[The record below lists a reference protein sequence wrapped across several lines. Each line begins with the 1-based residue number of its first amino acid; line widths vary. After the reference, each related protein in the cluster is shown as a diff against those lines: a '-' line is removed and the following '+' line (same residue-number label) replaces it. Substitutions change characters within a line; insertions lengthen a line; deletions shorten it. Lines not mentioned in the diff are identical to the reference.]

1 LVLLV
6 AVPYLRFRWESN
18 FDPAA
23 HLSILGSYWMQP
35 LPLGEKLARFW
46 QEYIKGLSPAYW
58 FFPNEHD
65 LARHLMKGY
74 GHISRIWLPFA
85 ALGLLQALWKGRFS
99 AYRNTIVILLVAPLA
114 SALVGIG
121 ITRVLVFVIPAVLLI
136 ALGLEMALG
145 WLEKLILKTGKVLSA
160 EGVYKTLAVALA
172 VVLCWANL
180 AMLRNALVNGPTWFQ
195 DYGLGGMQYGA
206 RQLFTEARNYLDENP
221 EQHLIISPSWSN
233 GTDTVASF
241 FLPPGLPV
249 QMGSIEGYMFERQ
262 PLDQSITFVMIPEEL
277 DKVMSSGKFQ
287 DVNILRTL
295 YYPNHYPGFY
305 FVQLRYA
312 DDIDAVLDAERQ
324 ARKELQVSEVSI
336 NGQTVSVRYS
346 PLDMGT
352 IQHIFD
358 GDQNTAARTLE
369 ANPFIIELTFPEP
382 TLVNG
387 YTMTTGSAGVRVTVL
402 LYPSPDAEPF
412 TYSET
417 FHGSISEPG
426 LAVTFDR
433 SVLVKLL
440 RFEILEVGVGE
451 PAHVHVWEI
460 GVR

>member
-1 LVLLV
+1 L
-6 AVPYLRFRWESN
+6 
-18 FDPAA
+18 
-23 HLSILGSYWMQP
+23 
-35 LPLGEKLARFW
+35 
-46 QEYIKGLSPAYW
+46 
-58 FFPNEHD
+58 
-65 LARHLMKGY
+65 
-74 GHISRIWLPFA
+74 
-85 ALGLLQALWKGRFS
+85 
-99 AYRNTIVILLVAPLA
+99 
-114 SALVGIG
+114 
-121 ITRVLVFVIPAVLLI
+121 
-136 ALGLEMALG
+136 
-145 WLEKLILKTGKVLSA
+145 
-160 EGVYKTLAVALA
+160 
-172 VVLCWANL
+172 
-180 AMLRNALVNGPTWFQ
+180 
-195 DYGLGGMQYGA
+195 
-206 RQLFTEARNYLDENP
+206 
-221 EQHLIISPSWSN
+221 
-233 GTDTVASF
+233 
-241 FLPPGLPV
+241 
-249 QMGSIEGYMFERQ
+249 
-262 PLDQSITFVMIPEEL
+262 
-277 DKVMSSGKFQ
+277 
-287 DVNILRTL
+287 
-295 YYPNHYPGFY
+295 Y

-312 DDIDAVLDAERQ
+312 DDIDAVLEAERQ

-387 YTMTTGSAGVRVTVL
+387 YTMITGSAGVRVTAL

-426 LAVTFDR
+426 FAVTFDR